1 MTLILAALLAAA
13 SAWLVM
19 RPARRSSRSTS
30 LAHPVAD
37 RIRRRLATHRQAPR
51 WRAATREALAEIVAD
66 LRAGQPVTRAAERAF
81 ATDSG
86 EIAPR
91 TLASIR
97 WGGDVVAALRE
108 DSRAIGRPL
117 LAGAAACWSVA
128 EASGAGLADALDRI
142 VQQDRKAEEVRRQL
156 GAHLAAPRATARM
169 LAVLPL
175 LGIALGF
182 AIGGDPLGWLLG
194 TPLGWGCLAVGVGLT
209 AIGLA
214 WTSHIATR
222 TERLL

>member
-1 MTLILAALLAAA
+1 MTLLLAALLAAA
-13 SAWLVM
+13 STWLIM
-19 RPARRSSRSTS
+19 RPSRRTARPGLTAKA
-30 LAHPVAD
+30 LAD
-37 RIRRRLATHRQAPR
+37 RILRRLSTGRQTPR
-51 WRAATREALAEIVAD
+51 WRASTREALAEIVAD

-81 ATDSG
+81 ASDSG
-86 EIAPR
+86 ELAPR
-91 TLASIR
+91 TLASLR
-97 WGGDVVAALRE
+97 WGGDVVGALRE

-128 EASGAGLADALDRI
+128 ESSGAGLADALDRL

-194 TPLGWGCLAVGVGLT
+194 TSLGWACLGMGVGLT
-209 AIGLA
+209 AVGLA
-214 WTSHIATR
+214 WTSRIATR